1 VAVAA
6 WADVTARVEGRS
18 AQRARWPAGRDDLGC
33 ARHERPRGRCGHPHP
48 EEIGPLLVF
57 LVILVGVDGLAVG
70 VLCAR
75 LDRRGSTQLYLSGD
89 LDSGEL
95 TAFRA
100 FAVQWFGE
108 SFASERRLGSWIE
121 KRHDSIVVVRKSSVG
136 ARRRTEEIRSF
147 YILLPLTEAAV
158 KLYTAGDIDG
168 ASFLPDHVVGPLERP
183 YGLYVAGI
191 AGSDG
196 QANSSALLLL
206 HRALLA
212 YMKSGV
218 QVILARPTTA
228 RGQKLAEDFGMR
240 AIPGTELDGH
250 ALYRRMV

>member
-1 VAVAA
+1 MPTESLRRRNFLTKTSAIVGTVAVTVLGVAQLEGQLASIFPKVVHPGFFNVPIELALGALAVAA
-6 WADVTARVEGRS
+6 VLW
-18 AQRARWPAGRDDLGC
+18 
-33 ARHERPRGRCGHPHP
+33 
-48 EEIGPLLVF
+48 
-57 LVILVGVDGLAVG
+57 
-70 VLCAR
+70 LCAR

-121 KRHDSIVVVRKSSVG
+121 KRHVSIVVVRKSTVG

-250 ALYRRMV
+250 PLYRRMV